1 MPRDILS
8 EYGPDS
14 PSDQKPRA
22 TNGGRMPVKPIP
34 YDPPNGPM
42 GMMGNE
48 HPGLGGSNHGNCG
61 TQGKR

>member
-14 PSDQKPRA
+14 PNPQASKMSGSGQVTCKPL
-22 TNGGRMPVKPIP
+22 P
-34 YDPPNGPM
+34 YDPPKGPTAHM
-42 GMMGNE
+42 QE
-48 HPGLGGSNHGNCG
+48 SPGLHGTNHGNCG